1 VTARCGRWFSTAS
14 EGCDLGGVHG
24 VELGCEIDELVGRQ
38 RDEVGE
44 NDFRNRLTAR

>member
-1 VTARCGRWFSTAS
+1 VTALCGRWFSTAS
-14 EGCDLGGVHG
+14 EGG

-44 NDFRNRLTAR
+44 HDFRDRLTAR